1 MKKVRILILL
11 IVCATT
17 AHAQLAPQEVLN
29 FFDTNGT
36 IRLETEE
43 LNASADTLVTVFHRK
58 DDIVWARLTY
68 RIIDLRYKQ
77 NFQLYFPEKHD
88 DPKYKSLFRIILQ
101 AVQEGMDIY
110 DAKIQAHEPF
120 PPLFTE
126 EAKIKRRDLAMQ
138 NKMCFVAKAAD
149 GTDAELD
156 DEESYLLYYDSV
168 QNAMIFNPA
177 RYNLYVRNQYKYL
190 IQEVIFFDKHTSRLH
205 RQLIAI
211 APLQPEYASS
221 TDPMLFLRQSVKF
234 WILYKDLRPY
244 LASNYMIPSQNEV
257 KRVTFDDFFQKRL
270 YTSYLVGETNIYNRM
285 ILDYAKDEVTA
296 KKEQTRIET
305 ELLNF
310 EQDLWEY

>member
-11 IVCATT
+11 IVCAAT

>member
-1 MKKVRILILL
+1 MKKVGILIMLL
-11 IVCATT
+11 VGVAS
-17 AHAQLAPQEVLN
+17 AKAQLLPQEVLN

-36 IRLETEE
+36 IRLETQE

-101 AVQEGMDIY
+101 AVVEGMPIY
-110 DAKIQAHEPF
+110 EAKVNSYEPF
-120 PPLFTE
+120 TPEFN
-126 EAKIKRRDLAMQ
+126 EATRIKREDLAMQ
-138 NKMCFVAKAAD
+138 RKLCFVAKGAD
-149 GTDAELD
+149 GSEPELD
-156 DEESYLLYYDSV
+156 DEESYLIYYDSINNQMV
-168 QNAMIFNPA
+168 FNPA
-177 RYNLYVRNQYKYL
+177 RYSLYVKNQYKYL

-211 APLQPEYASS
+211 APLQPERASGS
-221 TDPMLFLRQSVKF
+221 DPMQFLRSSVKF
-234 WILYKDLRPY
+234 WILYQDLRPY
-244 LASNYMIPSQNEV
+244 MASNYIIPFQNEV

-270 YTSYLVGETNIYNRM
+270 YTSYLVGETNMYNRM
-285 ILDYAKDEVTA
+285 ILDYAKDEVNA
-296 KKEQTRIET
+296 KKEQARIET
-305 ELLNF
+305 EMLNF

>member
-11 IVCATT
+11 ALGTAT
-17 AHAQLAPQEVLN
+17 AYAQQEVLN

-36 IRLETEE
+36 IRLETQE

-58 DDIVWARLTY
+58 DDVVWARLTY

-101 AVQEGMDIY
+101 AVQEGMPIY
-110 DAKIQAHEPF
+110 DAKIQKHEPF
-120 PPLFTE
+120 TPEFTE
-126 EAKIKRRDLAMQ
+126 EARIKNRDLAMQ

-149 GTDAELD
+149 GSDAELD

-177 RYNLYVRNQYKYL
+177 RYSLYVKNQIKYL

-211 APLQPEYASS
+211 APLQPDYASS
-221 TDPMLFLRQSVKF
+221 TDPMLFLRQSIKF
-234 WILYKDLRPY
+234 WILYQDLRPF
-244 LASNYMIPSQNEV
+244 LASNYMIPFQNEV

-285 ILDYAKDEVTA
+285 ILDYAKDEVNA
-296 KKEQTRIET
+296 KKEQERIET
-305 ELLNF
+305 EFLNF
-310 EQDLWEY
+310 EQDLWDY

>member
-11 IVCATT
+11 IVCAAT

-296 KKEQTRIET
+296 KKEQIRIET

>member
-1 MKKVRILILL
+1 MKKVGILIMLL
-11 IVCATT
+11 VGVAS
-17 AHAQLAPQEVLN
+17 ANAQLLPQEVLN

-36 IRLETEE
+36 IRLETKE

-101 AVQEGMDIY
+101 AVVEGMPIY
-110 DAKIQAHEPF
+110 EAKVNSYEPF
-120 PPLFTE
+120 TPEFSETTR
-126 EAKIKRRDLAMQ
+126 IKREDLAMQ
-138 NKMCFVAKAAD
+138 RKLCFVAKGAD
-149 GTDAELD
+149 GSDPELD
-156 DEESYLLYYDSV
+156 DEESYLIYYDTINN
-168 QNAMIFNPA
+168 QMIFNPA
-177 RYNLYVRNQYKYL
+177 RYSLYVKNQYKYL

-211 APLQPEYASS
+211 APLQPERANG
-221 TDPMLFLRQSVKF
+221 TDPMQFLRSSVKF
-234 WILYKDLRPY
+234 WILYQDLRPY
-244 LASNYMIPSQNEV
+244 LASNYMIPFQNEV

-285 ILDYAKDEVTA
+285 ILDYAKDEVNA
-296 KKEQTRIET
+296 KKEQARIET
-305 ELLNF
+305 EMLNF